1 MTKWNSENFTKW
13 FTEQLLPNF
22 TGQFSHSD
30 GYPYYH
36 SHLDLESKSST
47 SSALKAEIQSWLDRK
62 DIHNAPE
69 RIKTEL
75 ITLEKQHKPLTL
87 YCEP

>member
-36 SHLDLESKSST
+36 SHLDLESK
-47 SSALKAEIQSWLDRK
+47 AEIQSWLDRK

-87 YCEP
+87 YCEQ